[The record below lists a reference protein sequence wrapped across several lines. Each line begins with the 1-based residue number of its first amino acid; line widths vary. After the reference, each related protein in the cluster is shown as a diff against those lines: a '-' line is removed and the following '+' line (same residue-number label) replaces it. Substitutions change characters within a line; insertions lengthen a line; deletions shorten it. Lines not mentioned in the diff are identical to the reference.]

1 VTDRRHTAGR
11 WDPNDRPVYF
21 LASPPRYDLMARVA
35 QDHPYVLVA
44 VNELRPNASGAV
56 PALDNLLA
64 SGVNVL
70 LDSGI
75 FWLTNEHMRA
85 HGITMNEALALHPD
99 EIDGFDTLFD
109 NYVAIATRY
118 ADDLWGYIELD
129 QGGRERKIET
139 RARLHDLGLDPMPV
153 YHPLNDGADYLDHLF
168 QGYDRFCM
176 GNVVQADRF
185 ARVRLF
191 HALWDRHR
199 AHPDTWVHLLGYSP
213 NTAAL
218 TFPFDSCDSSS
229 YLEIIRWPASSR
241 VTSML
246 NAAGSLPTSWWGQPA
261 ADAPH
266 HATVQFLSAVIEAH
280 VDARILRLWL
290 DEVRDTLG
298 LDQYSTTPAPA
309 EELTP

>member
-191 HALWDRHR
+191 HALWDRHLGAPPR
-199 AHPDTWVHLLGYSP
+199 LLPEHRRPDLPLRLLRQLVVPRDHPV
-213 NTAAL
+213 
-218 TFPFDSCDSSS
+218 
-229 YLEIIRWPASSR
+229 
-241 VTSML
+241 
-246 NAAGSLPTSWWGQPA
+246 AGVVEG
-261 ADAPH
+261 D
-266 HATVQFLSAVIEAH
+266 
-280 VDARILRLWL
+280 VDAQRRR
-290 DEVRDTLG
+290 V
-298 LDQYSTTPAPA
+298 PADVLVGPA
-309 EELTP
+309 RS